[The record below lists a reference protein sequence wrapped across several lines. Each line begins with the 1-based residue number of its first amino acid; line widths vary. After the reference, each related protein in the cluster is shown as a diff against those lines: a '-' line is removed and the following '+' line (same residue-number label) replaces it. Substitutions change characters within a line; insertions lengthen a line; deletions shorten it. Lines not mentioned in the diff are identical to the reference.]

1 MADFRK
7 LAKDSPLKPKPVAI
21 PQLDPLTE
29 IDTQS
34 QKPKQREIR
43 KTIKKPIAAAQKD
56 VQPATTLPVETDDL
70 DSYKSKYLHKED
82 EKVTRTFRMYKW
94 RDEQLEHEVRETGLS
109 QWQIIDVGLEMY
121 FRDKQKKK

>member
-7 LAKDSPLKPKPVAI
+7 LSKDNPLKPGRVAI

-34 QKPKQREIR
+34 KKPKQEPR
-43 KTIKKPIAAAQKD
+43 KTANKPAHVTNKAR
-56 VQPATTLPVETDDL
+56 QPTPTLQPELDDL
-70 DSYKSKYLHKED
+70 DSYKNKYLRKEE
-82 EKVTRTFRMYKW
+82 EKVTKTFRMYKW
-94 RDEQLEHEVRETGLS
+94 RYEQLEQEVRETGLS

-121 FRDKQKKK
+121 FRDKQKKQ